1 MIFLLSKL
9 LPLFLLPL
17 GVVILLLVLGVIRGS
32 RWPGISALACLW
44 VFSTPLTSEAI
55 WRLLERPYQRTTVSS
70 ALQTARPAAVVVL
83 GSGRHAA
90 PGSSRTSEWIDADRF
105 FGGIDAF
112 LYLRERGD
120 APKLIFTGGW
130 WPTQPYLTPEGDV
143 LRERAIALGIP
154 SDFVFSTSKVFNTA
168 DEANAVAQMLPVGST
183 VVLVTSAF
191 HLARAKRLFERQGL
205 GVLPFAVDF
214 QANGAWAGHPLGNP
228 LSYFPTAYGLQS
240 SSRAIREAIGRT
252 VYRAW

>member
-1 MIFLLSKL
+1 MYC
-9 LPLFLLPL
+9 
-17 GVVILLLVLGVIRGS
+17 VNV
-32 RWPGISALACLW
+32 
-44 VFSTPLTSEAI
+44 
-55 WRLLERPYQRTTVSS
+55 
-70 ALQTARPAAVVVL
+70 
-83 GSGRHAA
+83 RHAQV
-90 PGSSRTSEWIDADRF
+90 PSTLCS
-105 FGGIDAF
+105 
-112 LYLRERGD
+112 
-120 APKLIFTGGW
+120 
-130 WPTQPYLTPEGDV
+130 V
-143 LRERAIALGIP
+143 LQSFQYCYDL
-154 SDFVFSTSKVFNTA
+154 
-168 DEANAVAQMLPVGST
+168 AVSMLPVGST